1 MFVLYICRFGFFCGA
16 ALEYL
21 RVRNV
26 TPHIL
31 HCHDWQSAPVA
42 WGDRPNNA
50 KCVFTIHNLNYGADL
65 VGRAMATCEVAT
77 TVSPTYARE
86 VGVTVGHGGCNQ
98 CYNIRAHWWDLVCG
112 VWPATGSCTLFPN
125 PLG

>member
-1 MFVLYICRFGFFCGA
+1 LSSPIYVASCRFGFFCGA

-26 TPHIL
+26 QPDIL
-31 HCHDWQSAPVA
+31 HCHDWQSATA
-42 WGDRPNNA
+42 SWGERPNNA
-50 KCVFTIHNLNYGADL
+50 KVAFTIHNLNYGADL

-86 VGVTVGHGGCNQ
+86 VSLVVLVVGQGAGGVRV
-98 CYNIRAHWWDLVCG
+98 A
-112 VWPATGSCTLFPN
+112 AA
-125 PLG
+125 